1 MAAPKIDYE
10 EEFFSGMTVPRLAQ
24 LFRLDRRTVTE
35 KLRAVRPTGERR
47 GAPTYHVVDAAPY
60 LVEPIIDIAE
70 YLKNAGPGDLP
81 AALQAQ
87 YWNAQNGRL
96 KYLEQSKDLWR
107 TPQVLEVLT
116 TVFRSLSQS
125 LRLLADRVEA
135 QVGITVEQR
144 EVIEKEISDK
154 AVNMLRQRLVA
165 DFEFYIGIKDKE
177 QLAEIKLDELD
188 EEEDDE

>member
-1 MAAPKIDYE
+1 MA
-10 EEFFSGMTVPRLAQ
+10 
-24 LFRLDRRTVTE
+24 LDTLKV
-35 KLRAVRPTGERR
+35 
-47 GAPTYHVVDAAPY
+47 
-60 LVEPIIDIAE
+60 IAE

-135 QVGITVEQR
+135 QVGITVAQR

-188 EEEDDE
+188 EEDDDE

>member
-135 QVGITVEQR
+135 QVGITVAQR

-188 EEEDDE
+188 EEDDDE